1 MEFNLSLQHMNKFS
15 NHYLKRSL
23 IDEPQLATDNYTPE
37 DTGHSEKN
45 RGLRISEPGPQT
57 QSHSALAK

>member
-1 MEFNLSLQHMNKFS
+1 MNKFS